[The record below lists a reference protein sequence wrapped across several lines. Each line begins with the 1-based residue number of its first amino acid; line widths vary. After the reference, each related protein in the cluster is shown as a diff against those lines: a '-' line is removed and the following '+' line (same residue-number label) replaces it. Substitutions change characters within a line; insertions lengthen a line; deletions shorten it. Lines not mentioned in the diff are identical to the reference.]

1 MYHQTEPF
9 NHSII
14 FCTPTISKVVGVMQ
28 KEFKEAG
35 EIFCNFRTFGGTE
48 TTVNGVFTLMDTADV
63 TTWYRPDITAGC
75 QFKDGTDVYEMLGT
89 PEDIEKRHQYMKF
102 KIRRIAGGA

>member
-1 MYHQTEPF
+1 M
-9 NHSII
+9 
-14 FCTPTISKVVGVMQ
+14 V
-28 KEFKEAG
+28 
-35 EIFCNFRTFGGTE
+35 
-48 TTVNGVFTLMDTADV
+48 DTADV

-75 QFKDGTDVYEMLGT
+75 QFKDGTDVYEVLGT